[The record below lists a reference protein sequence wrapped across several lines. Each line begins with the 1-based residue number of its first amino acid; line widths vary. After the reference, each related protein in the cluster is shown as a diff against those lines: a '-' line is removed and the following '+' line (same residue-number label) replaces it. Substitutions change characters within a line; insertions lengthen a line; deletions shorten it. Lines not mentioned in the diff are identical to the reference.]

1 MQADGRLPPAQRR
14 GYTNIF
20 NALRRIASEEGVL
33 TYWRGA
39 SPTVTRAM
47 VVSMT
52 QLGTYDQIKSML
64 LPHTGDTAQTHVIS
78 ALTAAV
84 VYSLA
89 SLPVSAVCTAQLCA
103 VYEMQCHNCAMFPRM
118 LVQPCSDAAV
128 TAHRTVTADTYI
140 NQHV

>member
-1 MQADGRLPPAQRR
+1 MQHILTFATSATNAAHYHTIIRQVCLVRMQADGRLPPAQRR

-20 NALRRIASEEGVL
+20 NALRRIAVEEGVL

-89 SLPVSAVCTAQLCA
+89 SLPVSTVLCTAQL
-103 VYEMQCHNCAMFPRM
+103 
-118 LVQPCSDAAV
+118 
-128 TAHRTVTADTYI
+128 
-140 NQHV
+140 